1 MKNKLLAILAAFG
14 MVSSASAVDINKN
27 LSISGF
33 IDGSYKNTDSDNAGL
48 NTETL
53 DLDEVELQFDT
64 NVGNVSGS
72 VHIDNKD
79 GGADE
84 LNLEQAHFTY
94 TLDNGISV
102 KFGRFGSALGLERED
117 PAGLY
122 TYSRAYENDAR
133 YDLGDIDTIGAVAGI
148 SLGYAAEVYSIAATF
163 YENGDVDEKINTE
176 ISFSYTGFENLVIG
190 GGYVIDNAP
199 GGSRETDVLNLHA
212 SYTLGKLLLAGEIV
226 SLDSQTAGAA
236 DEAFSIL
243 LDYDFTD
250 KLGATVRVSEWEES
264 ATQEKTK
271 FTIAPNYA
279 ITDSLGAILE
289 YSDIDTGLSSTE
301 TDYLALELTYTF

>member
-33 IDGSYKNTDSDNAGL
+33 IDGSYKNTDSDTASS

-53 DLDEVELQFDT
+53 DLDEIELQFDT

-72 VHIDNKD
+72 VHIDDTANE
-79 GGADE
+79 GV
-84 LNLEQAHFTY
+84 NIEQAHFTY

-122 TYSRAYENDAR
+122 TYSRAYENDTR

-163 YENGDVDEKINTE
+163 YEDGNVDDKINTE

-199 GGSRETDVLNLHA
+199 GGTAETDVLNLHA

-250 KLGATVRVSEWEES
+250 KLGATVRVSEWETTATRES
-264 ATQEKTK
+264 TK